1 MKHFVLKADAN
12 GTTEEIQVEQA
23 IKDSVGNTISDTYA
37 KKEDLYL
44 ELVFPSIE
52 AGGVQLTLPS
62 GTIDKIKN
70 AKNVSIC
77 CKITDLDLTVTFN
90 DHQYVIFSLEGQTAD
105 IISAYAVRETS
116 ESSNFHSIDIY
127 QLSLI
132 KLINGSEVQELAGIV
147 ETYTQIPN
155 IPIPFSGDD
164 GKILSINS
172 NRNYEIVDIES
183 LIGDT
188 YAKQTGTYPSM
199 TVGNA
204 SNATNAGHAETADSA
219 TNATNATNASLA
231 TSATNVIGQ
240 IAGKNISTIFEAD
253 GTTAKEATHAASADS
268 ATKATQDAAGNVITE
283 KYVDL
288 TTFNNA
294 LTTKAN
300 TSGYY
305 TGLQVGKA
313 DSATAATKATQD
325 GNGNVIS
332 STYVKASDLLDSLYP
347 VGSIYISYNSTSPA
361 SRFGGSWT
369 QITDRFLLAQGT
381 SYRTA
386 GSTGGEADVTL
397 TTSQIPSHTHT
408 ANHNHSIS
416 QRNHSYWI
424 QHFTHSQNQP
434 GDAFRDGGIFSYNNT
449 NVNVSQT
456 DWYNNTGAIG
466 NGNSWGYRQIT
477 IKWTDPTSTNTA
489 YVTTSSAGSGNSH
502 NNMPPYMVV
511 YMWRRT
517 A

>member
-44 ELVFPSIE
+44 DLVFTTFDT
-52 AGGVQLTLPS
+52 GQLTLPN
-62 GTIDKIKN
+62 GTIEKIKN
-70 AKNVSIC
+70 AKNVSVC
-77 CKITDLDLTVTFN
+77 CKEENSDNALTFTQHNNIHFDLGDGLFLDGFNSFSINYAKELTNF
-90 DHQYVIFSLEGQTAD
+90 DYLSIYILLIAK
-105 IISAYAVRETS
+105 IPTS
-116 ESSNFHSIDIY
+116 ETETVEAAIIQEWGSNLYGLPTPYSTD
-127 QLSLI
+127 
-132 KLINGSEVQELAGIV
+132 N
-147 ETYTQIPN
+147 
-155 IPIPFSGDD
+155 
-164 GKILSINS
+164 GKILGIGNS
-172 NRNYEIVDIES
+172 KYILVDIES

-253 GTTAKEATHAASADS
+253 GTTAKEATHATNADS
-268 ATKATQDAAGNVITE
+268 ATKATQDGSGNNIVDTYATKTE
-283 KYVDL
+283 L
-288 TTFNNA
+288 NNSLA
-294 LTTKAN
+294 TKAN
-300 TSGYY
+300 TSGSYNDLY
-305 TGLQVGKA
+305 VGHANSA
-313 DSATAATKATQD
+313 DSATKATQD

-369 QITDRFLLAQGT
+369 QITNRFLLAQGT
-381 SYRTA
+381 SYPTV
-386 GSTGGEADVTL
+386 GSTGGTETVTL

-408 ANHNHSIS
+408 ANHSHSIS
-416 QRNHSYWI
+416 QRKHSYWI
-424 QHFTHSQNQP
+424 QHFTHSANQP

-449 NVNVSQT
+449 NVNLSQT
-456 DWYNNTGAIG
+456 DWYNNTGTIG
-466 NGNSWGYRQIT
+466 NGSNWGYRQIT
-477 IKWTDPTSTNTA
+477 ISWTDPTSTNTTN
-489 YVTTSSAGSGNSH
+489 VTTSSVGSGNSH